1 MHRHPPFSYLTGFG
15 LAADTGRMK
24 SKVSRRLTE
33 GTAAEVTENIYGPRL
48 AKDFP
53 AVFDHLN
60 DVNQAHLLM
69 LRGVDLIPQD
79 EAARLAAALEK
90 IETEGMAEVPLDPS
104 IEDAYFNYE
113 AYLMEVAGSHVGG
126 YLHMARSRNDI
137 LATMDRMRAREMA
150 LQLIDALGTVRRS
163 ALEGA
168 RLHGETVMPGYT
180 HLQPAQPITYGF
192 YLCAIAEALSRDIER
207 VRQVER
213 IIDLCPLGACALA
226 GTSFPIDREATARML
241 GFGGVVPH
249 ALDAVASRDFAME
262 LLSAMAICAVG
273 WSRFAQDYF
282 VWCTHEFG
290 LIDFPD
296 RVAGTSSI
304 MPQKKNPVVLE
315 YLKGK
320 AGHLLGLLGASL
332 STIKGVNFSHT
343 GDGNREGMRSFW
355 EAGEECLRSLR
366 LLDLVVRSASPN
378 AEGMLRRVRRD
389 FSSATDLADLMVR
402 KCGLSFRESH
412 HVVGAV
418 VRQAMDRSLG
428 ADEVDLAMVNAAAS
442 EQLGAPL
449 DLSEEEVRASLDPL
463 ASVAGRVVVGGPA
476 PSRLKERISQLE
488 AIAAADQAANDTRR
502 NRFNEARQGLKTSIR
517 RLALSTTV
525 QRQPETVG

>member
-1 MHRHPPFSYLTGFG
+1 MG
-15 LAADTGRMK
+15 LVINTSAMK

-33 GTAAEVTENIYGPRL
+33 GTAAEVTENIYAPRL

-53 AVFDHLN
+53 AVFPHLN

-69 LRGVDLIPQD
+69 LLGEGLMPRD
-79 EAARLAAALEK
+79 AATQLAAALSK
-90 IETEGMAEVPLDPS
+90 IESEGCAAVPLDPS

-113 AYLMEVAGSHVGG
+113 AYLMAVAGSHIGG

-137 LATMDRMRAREMA
+137 LATMDRMRARDMA
-150 LQLIDALGTVRRS
+150 LDLIDRLNTVRRS
-163 ALEGA
+163 ALSGA
-168 RLHGETVMPGYT
+168 TRYGEVVMPGYT

-207 VRQVER
+207 VRQIER
-213 IIDLCPLGACALA
+213 LLDLCPLGAGALA
-226 GTSFPIDREATARML
+226 GTSFAIDREATARML
-241 GFGGVVPH
+241 GFSGVVPH
-249 ALDAVASRDFAME
+249 ALDAVASRDFALE

-320 AGHLLGLLGASL
+320 AGHLIGLLMASL
-332 STIKGVNFSHT
+332 STIKGVNFTHT
-343 GDGNREGMRSFW
+343 GDGSREGMRSFW
-355 EAGEECLRSLR
+355 EAGEECLRSLT
-366 LLDLVVRSASPN
+366 LLDLVVRTATPN
-378 AEGMLRRVRRD
+378 VDAMARRVRRD
-389 FSSATDLADLMVR
+389 FSSATDLADLLVR

-418 VRQAMDRSLG
+418 VRHAMDRSLG
-428 ADEVDLAMVNAAAS
+428 ADEVDLAMVNAAAT

-449 DLSEEEVRASLDPL
+449 DLSEAEVRASLDPL
-463 ASVAGRVVVGGPA
+463 ASVAGRLVIGGPA
-476 PSRLKERISQLE
+476 PVRVQERVAELE
-488 AIAAADQAANDTRR
+488 VVAAADQKTNDARR
-502 NRFNEARQGLKTSIR
+502 HRSMEARRSLKTAIEQ
-517 RLALSTTV
+517 LAS
-525 QRQPETVG
+525 

>member
-1 MHRHPPFSYLTGFG
+1 MTSR
-15 LAADTGRMK
+15 
-24 SKVSRRLTE
+24 VSRRLTE
-33 GTAAEVTENIYGPRL
+33 GTAAEVTENIYAPRL

-53 AVFDHLN
+53 AVFGPLN

-69 LRGVDLIPQD
+69 LLHTGLIPAEPAAQLARALLRIEADGVD
-79 EAARLAAALEK
+79 A
-90 IETEGMAEVPLDPS
+90 VPLDPS

-113 AYLMEVAGSHVGG
+113 AWLMEVAGAHVGG

-137 LATMDRMRAREMA
+137 LATMDRMRARELA
-150 LQLIDALGTVRRS
+150 LTLVDQLCAVRDS

-168 RLHGETVMPGYT
+168 LAHRHVVMPGYT

-192 YLCAIAEALSRDIER
+192 YLSAIAESIGRDIER

-213 IIDLCPLGACALA
+213 LIDLCPLGAGALA
-226 GTSFPIDREATARML
+226 GTSFAIDRQETAQLL
-241 GFGGVVPH
+241 GFESPVGN
-249 ALDAVASRDFAME
+249 ALDAVGSRDFAME

-282 VWCTHEFG
+282 VWCTGEFG

-320 AGHLLGLLGASL
+320 GGHLIGLLTAAL

-343 GDGNREGMRSFW
+343 GDASRESMRSFW
-355 EAGEECLRSLR
+355 EAGDECVRCLK
-366 LLDLVVRSASPN
+366 LLDLVVRSATPN
-378 AEGMLRRVRRD
+378 SVAMAQRVRRD
-389 FSSATDLADLMVR
+389 FSSATDLADLLVCR
-402 KCGLSFRESH
+402 CGLSFRESH

-418 VRQAMDRSLG
+418 VRLAMDRSLG
-428 ADEVDLAMVNAAAS
+428 ADEI
-442 EQLGAPL
+442 GL
-449 DLSEEEVRASLDPL
+449 DLLNQAAQDTLGHTLDIGDDELRASLDPL
-463 ASVAGRVVVGGPA
+463 ASVDARLVFGGPS
-476 PSRLKERISQLE
+476 PQRVEERVAELARVS
-488 AIAAADQAANDTRR
+488 ANDRQANQTRR
-502 NRFNEARQGLKTSIR
+502 TRSIEARQTLKQLIQG
-517 RLALSTTV
+517 LAL
-525 QRQPETVG
+525 

>member
-1 MHRHPPFSYLTGFG
+1 MT
-15 LAADTGRMK
+15 

-33 GTAAEVTENIYGPRL
+33 STAIEVTENIYAPRL

-53 AVFDHLN
+53 AVFDSLN

-69 LRGVDLIPQD
+69 LLRVGLIPR
-79 EAARLAAALEK
+79 EPAAQLARALQQ
-90 IETEGMAEVPLDPS
+90 IESEGVNAVPLDPS

-113 AYLMEVAGSHVGG
+113 AHLMNVAGAHIGG

-137 LATMDRMRAREMA
+137 LATMDRMRARTLATA
-150 LQLIDALGTVRRS
+150 LVDHLCAVRDS

-168 RLHGETVMPGYT
+168 LRHSETVMPGYT

-192 YLCAIAEALSRDIER
+192 YLVAIAEALTRDVER

-213 IIDLCPLGACALA
+213 LIDLCPLGAGALA
-226 GTSFPIDREATARML
+226 GTSFPIDRDETARLL
-241 GFGGVVPH
+241 GFGGLVGN
-249 ALDAVASRDFAME
+249 ALDAVASRDFALE
-262 LLSAMAICAVG
+262 LLSAMTISAVG

-282 VWCTHEFG
+282 VRCTAEFN

-320 AGHLLGLLGASL
+320 AGHLIGLLTASL
-332 STIKGVNFSHT
+332 ATIKGVNFSHT
-343 GDGNREGMRSFW
+343 GDASREGMRSFW
-355 EAGEECLRSLR
+355 EAGEESLRCLR

-378 AEGMLRRVRRD
+378 TGAMAARVRRD
-389 FSSATDLADLMVR
+389 FSSATDLADLLVR
-402 KCGLSFRESH
+402 RCDLSFRESH

-418 VRQAMDRSLG
+418 VRAALDRNLG
-428 ADEVDLAMVNAAAS
+428 ADQVGIKMLNQVAQD
-442 EQLGAPL
+442 QLGKKH
-449 DLSEEEVRASLDPL
+449 R
-463 ASVAGRVVVGGPA
+463 
-476 PSRLKERISQLE
+476 
-488 AIAAADQAANDTRR
+488 
-502 NRFNEARQGLKTSIR
+502 
-517 RLALSTTV
+517 
-525 QRQPETVG
+525 PE

>member
-1 MHRHPPFSYLTGFG
+1 MT
-15 LAADTGRMK
+15 

-33 GTAAEVTENIYGPRL
+33 GTAPEVTEHIYAPRL

-53 AVFDHLN
+53 AVFAHLN

-69 LRGVDLIPQD
+69 LLEADLMPRD
-79 EAARLAAALEK
+79 AASRLAGALTRIESEGLAA
-90 IETEGMAEVPLDPS
+90 VPLDPS

-113 AYLMEVAGSHVGG
+113 AHLMEVAGSHVGG

-137 LATMDRMRAREMA
+137 LATMDRLRARA
-150 LQLIDALGTVRRS
+150 LALDLIDQLDAVRRS
-163 ALEGA
+163 ALAGA
-168 RLHGETVMPGYT
+168 QRHGETVMPGYT

-213 IIDLCPLGACALA
+213 LIDLCPLGAGALA
-226 GTSFPIDREATARML
+226 GTSFPIDRRTTARLL
-241 GFGGVVPH
+241 GFSGVVPH
-249 ALDAVASRDFAME
+249 ALDAVASRDFALE
-262 LLSAMAICAVG
+262 LFSAMTICAVG

-320 AGHLLGLLGASL
+320 AGHLIGLLTASL
-332 STIKGVNFSHT
+332 STIKGVHFTHT
-343 GDGNREGMRSFW
+343 GDGSREGMRSFW
-355 EAGEECLRSLR
+355 EAGEECLRSLK
-366 LLDLVVRSASPN
+366 LLDLVVRSATPN
-378 AEGMLRRVRRD
+378 VEAMRQRVRKD
-389 FSSATDLADLMVR
+389 FSSATDLADLLVR
-402 KCGLSFRESH
+402 RCGLSFRASH

-418 VRQAMDRSLG
+418 VRRAMDRSLG
-428 ADEVDLAMVNAAAS
+428 ADEVDLALVDAVAV
-442 EQLGAPL
+442 EQLGRATG
-449 DLSEEEVRASLDPL
+449 LSEAEVRASLDPL
-463 ASVAGRVVVGGPA
+463 ASVRSRLVEGGPA
-476 PSRLKERISQLE
+476 PLRVQERVAALE
-488 AIAAADQAANDTRR
+488 ARCADDRAANDARR
-502 NRFNEARQGLKTSIR
+502 HRALDARRALKTALR
-517 RLALSTTV
+517 ELAA
-525 QRQPETVG
+525 P